1 MHVRTTED
9 VQSALPAHPPK
20 LLDQVRNAL
29 RNMHYSRRT
38 EQAYIFWI
46 RRYIL
51 FHNKRH
57 PEEMAGPEIASF
69 LSHLAMN
76 EKVAASAQN
85 QALCSIVFLYKH
97 VLQID
102 PGDFSETR
110 WSKKPKRLPAEN
122 RTQRKNYGNWNS
134 KRLWNWIYLTG

>member
-1 MHVRTTED
+1 M
-9 VQSALPAHPPK
+9 Q
-20 LLDQVRNAL
+20 
-29 RNMHYSRRT
+29 YSYKT
-38 EQAYIFWI
+38 EQAYTDWI

-57 PEEMAGPEIASF
+57 PEEMGGPEIASF
-69 LSHLAMN
+69 LSHLAVK
-76 EKVAASAQN
+76 EKVSASTQN

-102 PGDFSETR
+102 PGDFSEIR

-122 RTQRKNYGNWNS
+122 GTQRKNYGN
-134 KRLWNWIYLTG
+134 